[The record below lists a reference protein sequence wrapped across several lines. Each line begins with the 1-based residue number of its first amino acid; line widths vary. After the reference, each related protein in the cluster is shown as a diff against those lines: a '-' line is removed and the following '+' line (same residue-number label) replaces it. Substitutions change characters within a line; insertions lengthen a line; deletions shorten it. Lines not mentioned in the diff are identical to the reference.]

1 MATASYTRPQISI
14 NQTPSKFSP
23 VYAPNWFAFT
33 ASFVNTTA
41 TDPFLICDINILNQ
55 AIQAPTVSTALGR
68 FKTPGREN
76 NYFVFNPEAV
86 IKSYVSYPYETGNQT
101 YYGIGQAEYVNEQA
115 GWGAPLNNFP
125 TIAPETDGIVKYN
138 MRFGLEFNPNA
149 TFSSINPVGAIG
161 PDGVYRDYS
170 RYKIAGTNSFA
181 NVGDIITIKTTS
193 GLYTYYDG
201 QAQVIN
207 AFTLTGDTYIETWQI
222 NSPTLNSLSSGNI
235 VGQFTNIQKIYGT
248 TSTYYGYN
256 GTRQYDEVSVNFDNI
271 YYFRQNGAV
280 SPGFILSSSTASNF
294 RFMNDYGYDMAHAI
308 PIRPGQGERARFLCD
323 LYADTNRLVALE
335 VVEYNAYGGT
345 VSTYQHILTDT
356 ISGTLY
362 PYKCFT
368 VQLFDKKG
376 RFASNATTTGTPIVV
391 GNYYKFSIKGYLTAT
406 TTQFNYASIWYKAEN
421 PCSRYENVRIK
432 FLNRQGTWAYW
443 NFNKDNKQTTTIERK
458 EFKSPTQYDRRLVGP
473 AGSVVSSTSIANP
486 FRISKLRGQNILS
499 ITATDEFQ
507 MNSDWIS
514 EEEYEYLQQLITSQ
528 QVFLFYDTYTLKDN
542 SVLECVNIPIVITD
556 TNFEFKTTNRNQ
568 LFNLVLNYKMAQ
580 DYSIQNP

>member
-1 MATASYTRPQISI
+1 MSTFSYTRPQISI

-86 IKSYVSYPYETGNQT
+86 IKSYVSFPYETGNQT

-149 TFSSINPVGAIG
+149 TFSSINPVGSIG

-207 AFTLTGDTYIETWQI
+207 AFTLTGDTYIETWQL
-222 NSPTLNSLSSGNI
+222 NSPTLASLSGGNI

-256 GTRQYDEVSVNFDNI
+256 GTRQFDEVSVNFDNM

-323 LYADTNRLVALE
+323 LYSDTNRLVALE
-335 VVEYNAYGGT
+335 VVEYNAYGAT

-356 ISGTLY
+356 IAGTLY

-514 EEEYEYLQQLITSQ
+514 EEEYEYLQQLVTSQ